1 MKMYEQILV
10 KALENETVQVV
21 FPNVKLNP
29 TEIVQLNCYQAIE
42 KIRDVLQNEDLEDV
56 DCFMRIEE
64 IVNTLEY
71 LGVDVDGRHDF

>member
-10 KALENETVQVV
+10 NALENETVQVV

-64 IVNTLEY
+64 IVNTLED

>member
-1 MKMYEQILV
+1 MKKYEQILV
-10 KALENETVQVV
+10 KAQENKTVQVV

-64 IVNTLEY
+64 IVNTLED

>member
-21 FPNVKLNP
+21 CPNVKLNP

-64 IVNTLEY
+64 IVNTLED

>member
-1 MKMYEQILV
+1 MYEQILV

-64 IVNTLEY
+64 IVNTLED

>member
-1 MKMYEQILV
+1 M
-10 KALENETVQVV
+10 V

-64 IVNTLEY
+64 IVNTLED

>member
-64 IVNTLEY
+64 IVNTLED

>member
-64 IVNTLEY
+64 IVNTLED
-71 LGVDVDGRHDF
+71 LGVDVDGRHDL

>member
-64 IVNTLEY
+64 IMNTLED